1 MLVLTRRT
9 GETVIIG
16 DPKKPEK
23 CIEVQV
29 VEAHGDQV
37 QIGINAPRSV
47 TVDRKEVWE
56 DKQQEG
62 RAGTQAAPPAHG

>member
-1 MLVLTRRT
+1 MLVLTRRI

-37 QIGINAPRSV
+37 RIGINAPHSV
-47 TVDRKEVWE
+47 TVDRKEICE
-56 DKQQEG
+56 DKRRQTAAAE
-62 RAGTQAAPPAHG
+62 AGTRV